1 MLDGCLGAPY
11 RHSCHRRQRCSYP
24 SRSVGDSE
32 VAAEAAV
39 GGAVGAGT
47 QDEGRSR
54 RNPERGT
61 HCTRIPDHHLRSDE
75 HKCRDERGNPVS
87 MLEGG

>member
-24 SRSVGDSE
+24 SRSEGDSE

-54 RNPERGT
+54 RNP
-61 HCTRIPDHHLRSDE
+61 
-75 HKCRDERGNPVS
+75 
-87 MLEGG
+87 